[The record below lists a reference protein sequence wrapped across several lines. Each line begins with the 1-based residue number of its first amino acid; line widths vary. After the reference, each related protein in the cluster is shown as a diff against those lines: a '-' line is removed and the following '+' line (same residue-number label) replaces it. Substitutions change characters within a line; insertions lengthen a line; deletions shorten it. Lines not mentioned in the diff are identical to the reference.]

1 MALVHCLY
9 KLLVALFRLDC
20 TLLEIQSIIITLLMT
35 TFCVTAITC
44 TRIHSILTNTYITLP
59 ANSSN
64 SQCCC
69 ALLFNGNFQQ
79 KLSPLYQLRLLST
92 ELWND
97 YICTNSVARAVLS
110 FHSEKVKVLCVN
122 YERCHRFAL
131 IRKWTKF

>member
-9 KLLVALFRLDC
+9 KLLVALFRLDSHA
-20 TLLEIQSIIITLLMT
+20 TWNSVYHYHTAYDY
-35 TFCVTAITC
+35 FCVAAITS
-44 TRIHSILTNTYITLP
+44 TRIHSILTNTYITPP

-97 YICTNSVARAVLS
+97 YICTNSVARAVPS